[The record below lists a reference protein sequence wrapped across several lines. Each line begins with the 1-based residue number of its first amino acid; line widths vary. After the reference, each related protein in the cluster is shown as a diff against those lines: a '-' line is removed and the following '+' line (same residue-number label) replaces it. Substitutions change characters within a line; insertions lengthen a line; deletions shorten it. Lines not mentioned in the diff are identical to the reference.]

1 VTELY
6 QGALAQETFV
16 LNLVPADVEGTPTY
30 SLSAVATAEF
40 VVQKPDG
47 SLTTWT
53 ATMSNQTASTLTL
66 TYSFHAST
74 SELDQAGTYVIY
86 AKLMNGA
93 GKTRTTRRVAY
104 QVRGRREVVQP

>member
-30 SLSAVATAEF
+30 SLSAVATASFE
-40 VVQKPDG
+40 VMKPDG
-47 SLTTWT
+47 SVTSWT
-53 ATMSNQTASTLTL
+53 AAMSNQTGTTLTL

-93 GKTRTTRRVAY
+93 GKTRTTRRVPY
-104 QVRGRREVVQP
+104 LVRARREVVQP